1 MTTRDCV
8 CARAGGGKR
17 GERGSGGILVAPSS
31 SPPLPS
37 AFASVAASFMMMLVY
52 GWVGAEGEGESG
64 GGRFSC
70 LVNVFSRSPLQRQ
83 VENVEGLLGF
93 PCKLELLFSQKRV
106 RQKGQ
111 IHLASSREVER
122 GYKFLL

>member
-8 CARAGGGKR
+8 CARAGGGR
-17 GERGSGGILVAPSS
+17 EEREAAEEFWWRRP
-31 SPPLPS
+31 PPLP

-70 LVNVFSRSPLQRQ
+70 LVNVFSSSPRQRQ